1 MYAFHQKFWKFLL
14 NIKWLDQH
22 ILISHVTTQNHYE
35 AKIYS
40 IEEFRIPESGW
51 QICLKQHK
59 NQDKTKSTESI
70 ASFWHGNMSSFH
82 WTLGSLGWK
91 SMIISE
97 NPWKLAEIHE

>member
-1 MYAFHQKFWKFLL
+1 MYAFRQKFWKFLL
-14 NIKWLDQH
+14 SVKSLDQH

-70 ASFWHGNMSSFH
+70 ASYWHGNMSSFH
-82 WTLGSLGWK
+82 WTLG
-91 SMIISE
+91 
-97 NPWKLAEIHE
+97 